1 MDEEGNEY
9 RALRQRAQNDSVS
22 SKNIKI
28 FQAFYDEQIKE
39 KKDGEKEDSNEDD
52 DENADNNYDNNYGNN
67 YGFPGSKDDKEKD
80 AVKKEIIK
88 IPREEYEYIIEILYQ
103 FLYGRNPNPTPEELK
118 EFKKRD
124 EKHVKY
130 SWDAACEMLKKPKKY
145 IDDCYYM
152 DKIDQWKI
160 DLVRDKIAN
169 FELDE

>member
-52 DENADNNYDNNYGNN
+52 DEIVDNNYDENHTNNYD
-67 YGFPGSKDDKEKD
+67 FPGSKNDKDKD
-80 AVKKEIIK
+80 TVT
-88 IPREEYEYIIEILYQ
+88 REEYEYIIEILYQ

-160 DLVRDKIAN
+160 DLVRDRIAN